1 MERKGKREKRVRSER
16 RLRRR
21 GVREYEG
28 EIQKNAIERRD
39 ERVARRHWSAVAH
52 DLPREEKRPGR
63 RGRRRNEG
71 RNKRDGKSRK
81 NTDRGEIVARRYY

>member
-1 MERKGKREKRVRSER
+1 MKERYIRTRMN
-16 RLRRR
+16 
-21 GVREYEG
+21 G
-28 EIQKNAIERRD
+28 EMG
-39 ERVARRHWSAVAH
+39 ERVAHRHWSAVAH

>member
-1 MERKGKREKRVRSER
+1 MKERYRRTRMNREMRER
-16 RLRRR
+16 
-21 GVREYEG
+21 
-28 EIQKNAIERRD
+28 D
-39 ERVARRHWSAVAH
+39 TRRHWSAVAH

>member
-1 MERKGKREKRVRSER
+1 MKGRYR
-16 RLRRR
+16 RTRLN
-21 GVREYEG
+21 G
-28 EIQKNAIERRD
+28 EIR